1 MSIIEKFNQR
11 VDEVNSL
18 VCVGLDSDLP
28 KIPEK
33 YQQAHNPQLAFNLDI
48 IRATH
53 AYTSVY
59 KLNSAFYE
67 VQGEQG
73 WQAMRETVAYLK
85 ANHPS
90 IVTICDA
97 KRADIGN
104 TSDAYARSIFDQ
116 LGFDAVTLHPYLGRD
131 ALEPFLSRADKGCII
146 LCRTSNPGAGEL
158 QELMIDGRPMYQHV
172 ASVVSSQ
179 WNSNGNCMLV
189 VGATAPQTMK
199 ALREIVGEMTFLV
212 PGVGAQG
219 GDLQAT
225 VVNGINKAGKGLMIS
240 ASRSIIFADEPD
252 AAARNLCDAINQY
265 R

>member
-1 MSIIEKFNQR
+1 MSIIEKLNQR
-11 VDEVNSL
+11 VDAVNSL

-28 KIPEK
+28 KLPGK
-33 YQQAHNPQLAFNLDI
+33 YQQAENPQLAFNLEI
-48 IRATH
+48 IQATH

-67 VQGEQG
+67 VQGEKG

-85 ANHPS
+85 AHYPD

-116 LGFDAVTLHPYLGRD
+116 LGFDAVTLHPYLGSD

-146 LCRTSNPGAGEL
+146 LCRTSNSGAGEL
-158 QELMIDGRPMYQHV
+158 QELIIDGRPLYQHV
-172 ASVVSSQ
+172 AAIVSSQ
-179 WNSNGNCMLV
+179 WNNNGNCMLV
-189 VGATAPQTMK
+189 VGATAPQVMK
-199 ALREIVGEMTFLV
+199 ALREIVGDMTFLV

-219 GDLQAT
+219 GDLETT
-225 VVNGINKAGKGLMIS
+225 VLNGLNSTSKGMMIS
-240 ASRSIIFADEPD
+240 ASRSIIFTDDPG
-252 AAARNLCDAINQY
+252 AAARDLRDAINQY